1 MKTLLIV
8 LAILALLG
16 MVVFILMREHKN
28 VDEEVS
34 QPDFDVPEEPDVL
47 EVPEPEVPEEPEE
60 VETEIAVPEDTDEPE
75 PELESEVNIPEHCK
89 PQEDP
94 VDSLSNK
101 YFFNIHKYTTAKNRS
116 IFCVVCN
123 AVIKGSNYKIIV
135 ANSYYPY
142 IGSYTKNLCAK
153 IASKYTDAMT
163 VEEFL
168 KTGSTKFDRIGG
180 IIDALPFVY

>member
-16 MVVFILMREHKN
+16 MVVFILMREHKK

-34 QPDFDVPEEPDVL
+34 QPDFDAPEEPDVL
-47 EVPEPEVPEEPEE
+47 EVPESEVPEEPEE

-75 PELESEVNIPEHCK
+75 PEPEVNIPEHCK
-89 PQEDP
+89 HQEDP
-94 VDSLSNK
+94 VDSLPNK
-101 YFFNIHKYTTAKNRS
+101 YFFNIHKYTTAKNRL

-142 IGSYTKNLCAK
+142 IGSYTKSLCTT
-153 IASKYTDAMT
+153 IVSKYSDVMT

-168 KTGSTKFDRIGG
+168 KTGSTKFDRVGE
-180 IIDALPFVY
+180 IIDSLPFVY